1 MAERRAA
8 EAGVM
13 AELGMHEADNIL
25 RASSGSRYRTS
36 LVAAGRQVL
45 ALGGADNGRA
55 SAPARRGAL
64 EGTRGASSPDPRV
77 GRPPGEFDERDRA
90 STPTPAGHLDQHG
103 ERRTVGELRAAYEE
117 PSPLTN
123 EFERI
128 APLAPRALQRVRT
141 PEPQI
146 AQLGSSRT
154 NSPYDS
160 ARSAARTPEL
170 GEYWDELPASPGPYA
185 RQSLA
190 DESLPALPTKAE
202 LHQYIAELVDAKR
215 ELRGHFQAGVLAGV
229 KAHYKSR

>member
-1 MAERRAA
+1 
-8 EAGVM
+8 M

-25 RASSGSRYRTS
+25 RASSGSRYRIS
-36 LVAAGRQVL
+36 LAAAGRQVV

-64 EGTRGASSPDPRV
+64 EGTRGASSPDSRV
-77 GRPPGEFDERDRA
+77 GWPTGEFDERDRA

-103 ERRTVGELRAAYEE
+103 ERRTVGELRAAYE
-117 PSPLTN
+117 PSPSTN
-123 EFERI
+123 GFERI
-128 APLAPRALQRVRT
+128 GPLVPRALQRVRT

-146 AQLGSSRT
+146 AGSSRN

-160 ARSAARTPEL
+160 ARPATRTPEL
-170 GEYWDELPASPGPYA
+170 GEYWDEAPASPGPYA

-190 DESLPALPTKAE
+190 DEPLTALPTKAE